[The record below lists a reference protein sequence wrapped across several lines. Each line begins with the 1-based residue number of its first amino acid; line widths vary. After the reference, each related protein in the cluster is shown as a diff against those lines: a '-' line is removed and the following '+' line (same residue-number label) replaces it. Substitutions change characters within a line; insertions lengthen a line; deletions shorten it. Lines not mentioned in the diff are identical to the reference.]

1 MNAVSWWPFSPPSG
15 GKDKHQEG
23 NNKNNAMLQHWKG
36 WMLIEIKEY
45 AKPIKHQLEVHMEYD
60 GKNKDAINPNG
71 KYQQSLWM

>member
-1 MNAVSWWPFSPPSG
+1 
-15 GKDKHQEG
+15 
-23 NNKNNAMLQHWKG
+23 MLQHWKG